1 MIITQLDIWLEK
13 IRRGWK
19 IEDVPNEE
27 IKKELRK
34 RLLRTVGRQ
43 NC

>member
-1 MIITQLDIWLEK
+1 MITKLDIWLEK